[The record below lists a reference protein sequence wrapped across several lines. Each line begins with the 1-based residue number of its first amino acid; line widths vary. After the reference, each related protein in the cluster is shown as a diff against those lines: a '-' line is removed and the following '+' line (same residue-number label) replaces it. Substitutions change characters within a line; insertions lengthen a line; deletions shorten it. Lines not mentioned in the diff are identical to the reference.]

1 VPCAYLKSLLAP
13 PTTDGAVGIPTLA
26 PVRYQIVPISPVSP
40 GRGTAV
46 SVSRIRFNGEGV
58 AWHDLHATAADM
70 SNSRSNTGTV
80 DVDGLKY
87 DWQLQREPQWSDD
100 DGWKGMTVSLLQ
112 RDAQR
117 EALLEFP
124 PPKRLLKGLQRGRLQ
139 LDDATV
145 CRGVRA
151 ALMAG
156 WEPMSRGK
164 PMVFTVDAE
173 GH

>member
-1 VPCAYLKSLLAP
+1 
-13 PTTDGAVGIPTLA
+13 
-26 PVRYQIVPISPVSP
+26 
-40 GRGTAV
+40 
-46 SVSRIRFNGEGV
+46 
-58 AWHDLHATAADM
+58 M
-70 SNSRSNTGTV
+70 SNSRSGTGTV
-80 DVDGLKY
+80 DVDGLTY

-100 DGWKGMTVSLLQ
+100 DGWKGMTVSLRQ
-112 RDAQR
+112 RDTQR

-139 LDDATV
+139 LDAATV
-145 CRGVRA
+145 SRGVRA
-151 ALMAG
+151 ALLAG